1 MGDAQGISLLCLS
14 TAASALARRTCGNG
28 IDPQADVQSAF
39 LQVGIGIGIGIGTG
53 IGTGVGI
60 DICIGI
66 GIGLGL
72 GGGGYLSILVVFCV
86 TWSSA
91 LDS

>member
-53 IGTGVGI
+53 VGI
-60 DICIGI
+60 DICIGIGI